1 MNFGYSVTSGETK
14 LAPAVVLSAGFVL
27 LAFAIGLLRQAVLL
41 FL

>member
-14 LAPAVVLSAGFVL
+14 LAPAVVLATGFVL
-27 LAFAIGLLRQAVLL
+27 LAFVLGLLRQAIVL